1 MTDLMKRVVAD
12 AIRFYAID
20 ATDGDLLLDDF
31 TGVCEELLA
40 SCSCDEAVCRH
51 QVEVEDALDAT
62 TKAIAPAVEQ
72 FKAAL
77 EQVAATFHKKEEP
90 ND

>member
-1 MTDLMKRVVAD
+1 MTDAMKRVVAE
-12 AIRFYAID
+12 AILFYSTD
-20 ATDGDLLLDDF
+20 ATDGDLLRDDVQ
-31 TGVCEELLA
+31 GIW
-40 SCSCDEAVCRH
+40 DETPEWAKS
-51 QVEVEDALDAT
+51 ALSVDDAT
-62 TKAIAPAVEQ
+62 EIAFAAIAPAVEQ